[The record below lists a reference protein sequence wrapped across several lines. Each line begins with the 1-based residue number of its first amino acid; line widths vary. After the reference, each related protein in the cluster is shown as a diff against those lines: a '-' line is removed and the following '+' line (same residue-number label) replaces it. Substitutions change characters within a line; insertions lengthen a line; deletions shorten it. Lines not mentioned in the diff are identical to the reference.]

1 KNAKPLMREILKKTV
16 MEDLAPIARKVKVP
30 TVLIYGE
37 NDNITPVY
45 FGKKYNK
52 LIKDSKFYILPTF
65 DHNSILNA
73 GKYQVS
79 SIILDNVK
87 E

>member
-1 KNAKPLMREILKKTV
+1 MREILKKTV
-16 MEDLAPIARKVKVP
+16 MENLAPIARKVSVP

-37 NDNITPVY
+37 NDTVTPVY
-45 FGKKYNK
+45 FGKKYHK

-65 DHNSILNA
+65 DHNGILTA
-73 GKYQVS
+73 GKYQVT
-79 SIILDNVK
+79 SIILNNIK